1 MPVAT
6 SATNDLIKFATNI
19 VDKIFDKTKQYKKAG
34 VMLSGLVPD
43 DTIQANLFVS
53 EKNNG
58 KRMLMEMIDN
68 INFSM
73 RDDVVKF
80 AASGTKRDW
89 KMRVEMRSPRYTTR
103 WEEMYEV
110 H

>member
-1 MPVAT
+1 
-6 SATNDLIKFATNI
+6 
-19 VDKIFDKTKQYKKAG
+19 
-34 VMLSGLVPD
+34 MLSGLVPD
-43 DTIQANLFVS
+43 DTIQANLFVA
-53 EKNNG
+53 EKDNG
-58 KRMLMEMIDN
+58 KRLLMDMIDN
-68 INFSM
+68 VNFSM
-73 RDDVVKF
+73 RDDVIKF

>member
-1 MPVAT
+1 
-6 SATNDLIKFATNI
+6 
-19 VDKIFDKTKQYKKAG
+19 
-34 VMLSGLVPD
+34 
-43 DTIQANLFVS
+43 
-53 EKNNG
+53 
-58 KRMLMEMIDN
+58 MLMEMIDN
-68 INFSM
+68 INFSL

-110 H
+110 N